1 MLPANYAEDTLD
13 SDVLNSPSSCSSI
26 RYPCLLCDRDGRV
39 VTVPIDGR
47 VLVFLGN
54 GDSGY
59 RRSSRGLEDNRIGN
73 RIPDKSAADYRTW

>member
-1 MLPANYAEDTLD
+1 MLPANCAEDMLD
-13 SDVLNSPSSCSSI
+13 SDVSNSPSSCSSG
-26 RYPCLLCDRDGRV
+26 RYPCLLCGRDDRV
-39 VTVPIDGR
+39 VTVPFDGR

-59 RRSSRGLEDNRIGN
+59 RRSSHGLGDNRIGN